1 MAETEEELKNLLT
14 IKLVIIVFIEKLVRV
29 MIVNQTLFQKD
40 AMQISIMIKAWL
52 WSGVLEQNFN
62 IFQE

>member
-29 MIVNQTLFQKD
+29 MIVNQTLF
-40 AMQISIMIKAWL
+40 
-52 WSGVLEQNFN
+52 
-62 IFQE
+62 